1 MSERLREGPGEI
13 NAGSTPPRPEDVR
26 AALDVVRPGLLA
38 DGGNVELVRV
48 DDDSTVQLELQGACR
63 RCPAQER
70 TLRQVI
76 EPRLR
81 ERVSGVGAVVAV
93 GD

>member
-1 MSERLREGPGEI
+1 MSQRLREGPGEG
-13 NAGSTPPRPEDVR
+13 NAGAAPPRAEDVR

-38 DGGNVELVRV
+38 DGGNVELVGV
-48 DDDSTVQLELQGACR
+48 EDDGTVKLELQGACR

-76 EPRLR
+76 EPLLH
-81 ERVSGVGAVVAV
+81 ERVSGVGAVVAI